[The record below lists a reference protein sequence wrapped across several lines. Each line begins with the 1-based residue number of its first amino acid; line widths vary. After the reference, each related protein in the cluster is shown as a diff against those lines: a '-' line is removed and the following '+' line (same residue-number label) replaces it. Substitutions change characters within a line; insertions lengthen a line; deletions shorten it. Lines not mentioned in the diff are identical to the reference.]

1 MNIAI
6 VVHGDGTSSES
17 PHTALRF
24 ARAAVAKG
32 HKIHRVF
39 FYHAGVNLANVLAVQ
54 PQDELDIADEWA
66 SFANLNGIE
75 LAVCVAA
82 ALRRGVLGQ
91 QDAERYGRPTASV
104 KAPFEIVGLG
114 QMIEAAIE
122 ADRFITFA
130 A

>member
-39 FYHAGVNLANVLAVQ
+39 FYHGGVNLANVLAVQ
-54 PQDELDIADEWA
+54 PQDETDIAAEWA
-66 SFANLNGIE
+66 SFANVNGIE